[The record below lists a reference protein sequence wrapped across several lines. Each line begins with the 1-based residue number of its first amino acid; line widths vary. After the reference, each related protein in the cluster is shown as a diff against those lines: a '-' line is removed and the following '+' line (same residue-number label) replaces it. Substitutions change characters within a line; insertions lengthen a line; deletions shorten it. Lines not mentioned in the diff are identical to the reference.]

1 MQQNAEDGGRRSF
14 LMVQLPEPLAET
26 SAAYRVGFRTIC
38 DIGRERIRRAGE
50 KIVRETGKTE
60 LDIGFR
66 VFRFEKKSK
75 QPAR

>member
-26 SAAYRVGFRTIC
+26 SAAYRAGFRTIC

-50 KIVRETGKTE
+50 KIVRESGNTK

-66 VFRFEKKSK
+66 AFRLEKKSK